1 MNEFPYVNLSEN
13 ISPQVLF
20 KFFSVSDYDILKPG
34 VMQML
39 TYPPINPTIVTLG
52 PLQIR
57 WYGVMYILG
66 FLASYLLV
74 KYQIRK
80 KGIDIEI
87 NALNDLFL
95 FLIIGLIVGAR
106 LGYAIFYNLPLY
118 ASHPLK
124 LFSVWEGGMSFHG
137 GLIGIILSG
146 LIYARIR
153 GIAFWHL
160 ADLVVITAPV
170 GLGLGRL
177 GNFINAELYGRVTT
191 APWGMVFPSG
201 GDLPRHP
208 SQLYE
213 FFLEGVLLFSVLWWL
228 KDFSFRKG
236 TPFCLFLILYSI
248 LRFSVEF
255 FREPDPQLGLV
266 LSFLT
271 MGQVLS
277 VLMGISGLVLLYFR
291 PPIEKAP

>member
-1 MNEFPYVNLSEN
+1 M
-13 ISPQVLF
+13 LF
-20 KFFSVSDYDILKPG
+20 KFFSVSDYDILRLG
-34 VMQML
+34 ARQML
-39 TYPPINPTIVTLG
+39 TYPPINPTIVALG

-80 KGIDIEI
+80 KRLDIDIKVVD
-87 NALNDLFL
+87 DLFL
-95 FLIIGLIVGAR
+95 FLIVGLIIGAR

-118 ASHPLK
+118 ISHPLK
-124 LFSVWEGGMSFHG
+124 LFSIWEGGMSFHG

-146 LIYARIR
+146 LIYTRTR
-153 GIAFWHL
+153 KTDFWRL
-160 ADLVVITAPV
+160 ADLVAVTVPI

-177 GNFINAELYGRVTT
+177 GNFINAELYGRVTSV
-191 APWGMVFPSG
+191 PWGMIFPSG
-201 GDLPRHP
+201 GALPRHP

-213 FFLEGVLLFSVLWWL
+213 FFLEGVLLFSILWWL
-228 KDFSFRKG
+228 KDFPLKKG
-236 TPFCLFLILYSI
+236 TLFCLFLMLYSI

-255 FREPDPQLGLV
+255 SREPDPQLGFV
-266 LSFLT
+266 FSFLT
-271 MGQVLS
+271 MGQILS

-291 PPIEKAP
+291 PPMEKAP

>member
-1 MNEFPYVNLSEN
+1 
-13 ISPQVLF
+13 
-20 KFFSVSDYDILKPG
+20 
-34 VMQML
+34 ML
-39 TYPPINPTIVTLG
+39 TYPSINPTIVTLG

-80 KGIDIEI
+80 KRIDIEI

-95 FLIIGLIVGAR
+95 FLIIGLIIGAR

-118 ASHPLK
+118 VSHPLK
-124 LFSVWEGGMSFHG
+124 LLSIWEGGMSFHG
-137 GLIGIILSG
+137 GLIGVIISG
-146 LIYARIR
+146 LIYARTR
-153 GIAFWHL
+153 GVAFWQL
-160 ADLVVITAPV
+160 ADLVAITVPI

-191 APWGMVFPSG
+191 VPWGMVFPSG
-201 GDLPRHP
+201 GNLPRHP

-228 KDFSFRKG
+228 KDFSFKKG
-236 TPFCLFLILYSI
+236 TLLCLFLILYSI
-248 LRFSVEF
+248 LRFSAEF
-255 FREPDPQLGLV
+255 FREPDPQLGFV
-266 LSFLT
+266 LSFFT

-277 VLMGISGLVLLYFR
+277 VLMGISGLVLLYVR
-291 PPIEKAP
+291 PPMEKTP